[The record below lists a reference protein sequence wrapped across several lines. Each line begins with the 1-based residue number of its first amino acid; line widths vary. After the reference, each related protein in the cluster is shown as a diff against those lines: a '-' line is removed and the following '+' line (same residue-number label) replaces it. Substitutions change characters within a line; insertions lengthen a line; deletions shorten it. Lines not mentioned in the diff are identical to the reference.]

1 MTSRIDLGRGKLYR
15 IGAMLAPP
23 AVVLAVQ
30 LVGGWDGPT
39 MTPAQPVAAPSSL
52 PTAASPRT
60 LSPPQRAAVE
70 YLRTHALPEVI
81 ASPMREPAPRVEST
95 PDPDPEPAPPEP
107 EEISDAPN
115 LQITAI
121 VQSRQGA
128 VATVGHRMLRIGD
141 EVAPGWLITAIDASE
156 RVVRVRHAD
165 GRMAEYTT
173 FNPRSHAH

>member
-1 MTSRIDLGRGKLYR
+1 MPDQKAQHHGRAGRSRRGFSLIEPVVVMSVLG
-15 IGAMLAPP
+15 I
-23 AVVLAVQ
+23 LAV
-30 LVGGWDGPT
+30 
-39 MTPAQPVAAPSSL
+39 VAAPNSCS
-52 PTAASPRT
+52 APRRRGGT
-60 LSPPQRAAVE
+60 VAAVE

-81 ASPMREPAPRVEST
+81 ASPMREPAPRVET
-95 PDPDPEPAPPEP
+95 IPDPDPEPAPPEP
-107 EEISDAPN
+107 EEISDAPT

-128 VATVGHRMLRIGD
+128 VAAVGHRMLRIGD